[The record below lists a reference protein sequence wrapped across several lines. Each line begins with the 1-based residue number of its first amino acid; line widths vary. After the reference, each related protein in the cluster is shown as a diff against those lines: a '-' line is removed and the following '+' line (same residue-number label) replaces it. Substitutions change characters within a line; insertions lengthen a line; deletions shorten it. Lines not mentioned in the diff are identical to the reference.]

1 MGEGRVGGGVEV
13 QCNSTKSGSRRDYL
27 VKCSV
32 HKSTLQK
39 LFDYILVRKN
49 VEEILFEN
57 PFQPGASLMYR
68 VFI

>member
-13 QCNSTKSGSRRDYL
+13 QCNSTKLGSRRDYL

-32 HKSTLQK
+32 YKSTLQK